1 MVVVSTFSLGG
12 KAMRTEVKFG
22 AKTDDLLYS
31 NNCGTIQQ
39 YIQNVWFSSKPVLP
53 VNRWGRLC
61 RYMVWRY
68 W

>member
-39 YIQNVWFSSKPVLP
+39 YIQNV
-53 VNRWGRLC
+53 
-61 RYMVWRY
+61 
-68 W
+68 